1 MALTRY
7 IMSDS
12 IPSLSAEQPPGTPPF
27 AASFFFGF
35 FFLFLFAAFALLF
48 AIFFFVETTKI
59 SGPFSI
65 LRLARLLTCSRHA
78 KLLSEQK
85 RVEGTCGRGTGE
97 D

>member
-7 IMSDS
+7 IMSDG

-27 AASFFFGF
+27 AASFFFV
-35 FFLFLFAAFALLF
+35 FFLFLFGAFALLF
-48 AIFFFVETTKI
+48 AIFFVETTKI

>member
-1 MALTRY
+1 MA
-7 IMSDS
+7 
-12 IPSLSAEQPPGTPPF
+12 SLLYPLNSPLVDLPLQLL
-27 AASFFFGF
+27 SFSV
-35 FFLFLFAAFALLF
+35 FFLFLFGAFALLF
-48 AIFFFVETTKI
+48 AIFFVETTKI

>member
-7 IMSDS
+7 IMPDS

-27 AASFFFGF
+27 AVSFFFAF
-35 FFLFLFAAFALLF
+35 FFLFLFGAFALLF
-48 AIFFFVETTKI
+48 AIFSVETTKI